1 MWIWGDDKCFLA
13 PTLTIVLYR
22 SKLLKIH
29 RPLRASPP
37 KQLSNINQWLSAF
50 HNFVTVYV

>member
-1 MWIWGDDKCFLA
+1 MISVS

-22 SKLLKIH
+22 SNLLKIH

-50 HNFVTVYV
+50 HTFMAVYV